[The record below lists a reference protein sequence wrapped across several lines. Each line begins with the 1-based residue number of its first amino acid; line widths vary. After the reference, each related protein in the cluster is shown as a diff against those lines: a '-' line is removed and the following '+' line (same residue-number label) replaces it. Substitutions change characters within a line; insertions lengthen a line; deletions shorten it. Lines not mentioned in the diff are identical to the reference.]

1 MRQIAPLALAALA
14 SALMFS
20 STADAV
26 ALGNGASQSALGQP
40 LRLVIP
46 IVEAGG
52 ETINSACLRLVNGG
66 SSEGTPQLLAARIN
80 VDRGAS
86 IPRLVVTTAQPITEP
101 AMRLSVQAGCDGTIR
116 RDYVLLFDPPDM
128 RPSMVASADGSEFAQ
143 YASSIRHATAST
155 RRAAPVL
162 VPWV

>member
-26 ALGNGASQSALGQP
+26 ALGNVASQSGLGQP

-86 IPRLVVTTAQPITEP
+86 IPARQLDCGSGAPDSGGLLPQP
-101 AMRLSVQAGCDGTIR
+101 
-116 RDYVLLFDPPDM
+116 
-128 RPSMVASADGSEFAQ
+128 PSES
-143 YASSIRHATAST
+143 RH
-155 RRAAPVL
+155 RQP
-162 VPWV
+162 